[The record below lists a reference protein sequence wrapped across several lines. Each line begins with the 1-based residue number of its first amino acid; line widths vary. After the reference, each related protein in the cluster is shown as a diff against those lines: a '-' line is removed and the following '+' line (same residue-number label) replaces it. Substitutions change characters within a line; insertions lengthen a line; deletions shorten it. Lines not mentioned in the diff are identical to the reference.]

1 MNTTGARLLRPRWVL
16 PIRPAGVALTEHGV
30 VIVND
35 RIEAIAPAEQL
46 RARYPQA
53 TEISLP
59 DHILMPGLINLHAHS
74 AMTLLRGLADDL
86 PLMRWLQDYIWPAEG
101 RHVSDE
107 FVFDGT
113 QLAMA
118 EMLRG
123 GTTTV
128 NDMYF
133 FHDAVARAGLASGM
147 RTVVG
152 ASILEF
158 PTPFASS
165 ADDYIAKALAA
176 RDRWQDE
183 SLIDVIL
190 APHAPYTVSDATFR
204 RVVTLSEQLGCGVH
218 CHIHESVDEINQS
231 MTQHGV
237 RPIERL
243 RHLGLLGP
251 NLIAAH
257 VVHTTETEQETL
269 ARHNVNIAHNPA
281 SNLKLASGLAPIQ
294 RYLQA
299 GINVGIGTDGAAS
312 NNGLDLL
319 GDIRLAALLAK
330 AVANDATALPAFQA
344 LEMATIGGAMALGK
358 SDQIGS
364 IEVGKQADLVA
375 FDLSAI
381 ETQPCFDPISQ
392 LVYAASRRQ
401 ATHVWVN
408 GRCLMEKG
416 ELTTL
421 NLTQIIAKARWWRDK
436 IAKTSSGQ
444 E

>member
-1 MNTTGARLLRPRWVL
+1 MITTGARLLRPRWLL
-16 PIRPAGVALTEHGV
+16 PIRPANQVLTDHGV
-30 VIVND
+30 ILIDD
-35 RIEAIAPAEQL
+35 RIVAVGPVS
-46 RARYPQA
+46 
-53 TEISLP
+53 EISQQYPHAEETLLP
-59 DHILMPGLINLHAHS
+59 DHILLPGLINLHGHS

-86 PLMRWLQDYIWPAEG
+86 PLMRWLQEYIWPAES

-113 QLAMA
+113 LLAMA

-123 GTTTV
+123 GTTTI

-133 FHDAVARAGLASGM
+133 FHDAVARAGIASGM
-147 RTVVG
+147 RTIVG

-158 PTPFASS
+158 PTPFAVS
-165 ADDYIAKALAA
+165 ANDYIAKALEA

-183 SLIDVIL
+183 VLIDVML
-190 APHAPYTVSDATFR
+190 APHAPYTVADETFR
-204 RVVTLSEQLGCGVH
+204 RIVTLAEQLNCGVH
-218 CHIHESVDEINQS
+218 CHIHESEEEINQS
-231 MTQHGV
+231 LSQYGV
-237 RPIERL
+237 RPLERL

-251 NLIAAH
+251 NLVAAH
-257 VVHTTETEQETL
+257 VVHSTDAEQELL
-269 ARHNVNIAHNPA
+269 ARHNVNVAHNPA
-281 SNLKLASGLAPIQ
+281 SNLKLASGLAPIH

-319 GDIRLAALLAK
+319 GDTRMAALLAK
-330 AVANDATALPAFQA
+330 AVAGDATALPAFKA
-344 LEMATIGGAMALGK
+344 LEMATINGAQALGK
-358 SDQIGS
+358 SDHIGS

-392 LVYAASRRQ
+392 LVYAASRQQ
-401 ATHVWVN
+401 ASHVWVN
-408 GRCLMEKG
+408 GRCLLEKG

-421 NLTQIIAKARWWRDK
+421 NLAQIVAKARWWRDK